1 MTQPLTSK
9 YSAGGEKSPYF
20 LFHGETA
27 LHQILRFQGETANFW
42 EKFQGKIQVFP
53 GENMSLIGKILKFQG
68 EIQVFPGENIGF
80 PGEIFGFPGEIFHY
94 FSQFLPEKK
103 AVDHGEK

>member
-1 MTQPLTSK
+1 MAQPLTSK
-9 YSAGGEKSPYF
+9 YSAGEEKSPYF

-80 PGEIFGFPGEIFHY
+80 PGEIFHY